1 MFESNVIYIGTK
13 TIIASD
19 ISLVLFESNVIY
31 IGTKTFDF
39 PCSNFTSLRVM

>member
-31 IGTKTFDF
+31 IGTKTFENGYKN
-39 PCSNFTSLRVM
+39 SESLRVM